1 MNPRK
6 LRKCERVRLDFKAV
20 EIWHSKICDL
30 FQREKKI
37 TGMMF
42 ANARVV
48 HGKFLLAAKAKDRT
62 KCDNALKTS
71 SWPWSV
77 VNWSSALKSAEKLW
91 RLKATGVTKP
101 VKLGREP
108 LRRLEEGCC
117 VLGPFRQQ
125 EEIPVDQARG
135 HNSRPQLSW
144 GWVHVNPLAF
154 GGEIQSGG

>member
-1 MNPRK
+1 
-6 LRKCERVRLDFKAV
+6 
-20 EIWHSKICDL
+20 
-30 FQREKKI
+30 
-37 TGMMF
+37 
-42 ANARVV
+42 
-48 HGKFLLAAKAKDRT
+48 
-62 KCDNALKTS
+62 
-71 SWPWSV
+71 V

-135 HNSRPQLSW
+135 HNSRPQLASL
-144 GWVHVNPLAF
+144 GLSSYESF
-154 GGEIQSGG
+154 GGVF